1 MTGEFDLDV
10 TFMPDQP
17 VTLNGAPAPPALAQ
31 SDRPSLLPALQ
42 EDLGLKLEARRRTVD
57 VLVIDR
63 IERPSGN

>member
-1 MTGEFDLDV
+1 
-10 TFMPDQP
+10 
-17 VTLNGAPAPPALAQ
+17 LNGAPAPPALAQ